1 MVSDQTAANTKQQQT
16 VDAINR
22 NRACANVALERQ
34 QPFAQGRSMATEY
47 EQQCKAAHRAVM
59 SHQPADEIV
68 LTLVNPRQL
77 GPEIADEGSQQCESA
92 TTAVRR
98 TKMSGDMMGG
108 LLGLPE

>member
-1 MVSDQTAANTKQQQT
+1 MIKHQQTQQQPT

-22 NRACANVALERQ
+22 NSCSVCATVALERQ

-47 EQQCKAAHRAVM
+47 EQQCKVYRAVM
-59 SHQPADEIV
+59 SHQPAGEIV
-68 LTLVNPRQL
+68 LTLVNPGQL

-108 LLGLPE
+108 FT

>member
-1 MVSDQTAANTKQQQT
+1 MVSDQTAANAKQQQT

-47 EQQCKAAHRAVM
+47 EQQCKAHRAVI

-68 LTLVNPRQL
+68 LTLVNPGQL
-77 GPEIADEGSQQCESA
+77 GPETADEARQLCESA
-92 TTAVRR
+92 TTAVSR

-108 LLGLPE
+108 FT

>member
-16 VDAINR
+16 VDTIKR
-22 NRACANVALERQ
+22 NSCSVCATVALERQ
-34 QPFAQGRSMATEY
+34 QPFAQGSSVATEY
-47 EQQCKAAHRAVM
+47 QQQCKAHRAVI

-108 LLGLPE
+108 FT